1 MALTLIATL
10 LLEEIS
16 TVKEIWITF
25 GVMVACALVL
35 VGTQLFGS
43 PSAANAGKVSEVLSE
58 VSAPEIATITPE
70 GGKEL
75 MANAESESDKLAPVE
90 MTKTPSGLQYE
101 DLVVGEGASPKKGDR
116 VEVHY
121 VGTLEN
127 GPQFD
132 SSRDRGQPFVF
143 QLGVG
148 QVIAGWDEGVASMK
162 VGGKRKLVVPP
173 ELGYGSRGIGPIPG
187 NATLVFEVELLGI
200 K

>member
-1 MALTLIATL
+1 M
-10 LLEEIS
+10 
-16 TVKEIWITF
+16 KEIWITF

-58 VSAPEIATITPE
+58 VSAPEIANIIPE

-75 MANAESESDKLAPVE
+75 MANAESESDKLSAVE
-90 MTKTPSGLQYE
+90 MTETPSGLKYT
-101 DLVVGEGASPKKGDR
+101 DLVVGEGDSPQKGDR

-127 GPQFD
+127 GSKFD

-143 QLGVG
+143 QIGVG
-148 QVIAGWDEGVASMK
+148 QVIQGWDEGVASMK

-173 ELGYGSRGIGPIPG
+173 ALGYGSRGIGPIPG
-187 NATLVFEVELLGI
+187 NSTLIFEVELLGI